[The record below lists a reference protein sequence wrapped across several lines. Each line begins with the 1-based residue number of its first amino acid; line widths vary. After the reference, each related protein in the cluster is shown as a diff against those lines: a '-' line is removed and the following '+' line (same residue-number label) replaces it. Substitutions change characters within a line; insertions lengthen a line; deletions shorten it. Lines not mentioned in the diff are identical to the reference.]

1 MALSQQYL
9 VALLRYTS
17 QMRTSMLHS
26 LTDPDLAARVPGNPS
41 LGELC
46 REMGNVE
53 RCYIEAFMTRQLVW
67 GLQRDDSPATAASVE
82 KLTAWFQALDE
93 EFASVLHTL
102 PEADFQALHIERDGR
117 VLPAD
122 AFYQNYHEALLIFC
136 GRCSVYLRMLG
147 KPLDDQWLSWI
158 G

>member
-1 MALSQQYL
+1 MALSQQHL
-9 VALLRYTS
+9 VGLLRYTS
-17 QMRTSMLHS
+17 QMRTTMLDNLS
-26 LTDPDLAARVPGNPS
+26 DADLGIAVPGNPS

-53 RCYIEAFMTRQLVW
+53 SCYIEAFMTRQLVW

-82 KLTAWFQALDE
+82 QLKAWFKALDE
-93 EFASVLHTL
+93 EFTSVLESL
-102 PEADFQALHIERDGR
+102 PEADYEAMKIERDGR

-136 GRCSVYLRMLG
+136 GRCSVYLRMMG
-147 KPLDDQWLSWI
+147 KPLDQQWLSWI

>member
-1 MALSQQYL
+1 MALSQSYL

-17 QMRTSMLHS
+17 QLRTSMLHN
-26 LTDPDLAARVPGNPS
+26 LADAGLAARVPGNPS

-67 GLQRDDSPATAASVE
+67 GLRRDDSPETAASVD
-82 KLTAWFQALDE
+82 KLTAWFQALDD

-102 PEADFQALHIERDGR
+102 PEADFQA
-117 VLPAD
+117 
-122 AFYQNYHEALLIFC
+122 
-136 GRCSVYLRMLG
+136 M
-147 KPLDDQWLSWI
+147 
-158 G
+158 

>member
-9 VALLRYTS
+9 VGLLRYTS
-17 QMRTSMLHS
+17 QLRTTMLNN
-26 LTDPDLAARVPGNPS
+26 LTDADLAVAVPGNPS

-53 RCYIEAFMTRQLVW
+53 NSYIQAFMTRQLVW
-67 GLQRDDSPATAASVE
+67 GLQRDDSPETAASVE
-82 KLTAWFQALDE
+82 KLRGWFKALDE
-93 EFASVLHTL
+93 EFTSVLQTL
-102 PEADFQALHIERDGR
+102 PEADYEAMKIERGNR
-117 VLPAD
+117 ALPAD

-136 GRCSVYLRMLG
+136 GRCSVYLRMMG
-147 KPLDDQWLSWI
+147 KPLNEQWTSWI

>member
-9 VALLRYTS
+9 VGLLRYTS
-17 QMRTSMLHS
+17 QLRTTMLNNLS
-26 LTDPDLAARVPGNPS
+26 DADLGVAVPGNPS

-53 RCYIEAFMTRQLVW
+53 NSYIQAFMTRRLVW
-67 GLQRDDSPATAASVE
+67 GLQRDDSPETAASVE
-82 KLTAWFQALDE
+82 KLRGWFKALDE
-93 EFASVLHTL
+93 EFISVLQTL
-102 PEADFQALHIERDGR
+102 PEADYEAMQVERGDR

-122 AFYQNYHEALLIFC
+122 AIYQNYHEALLIFC
-136 GRCSVYLRMLG
+136 GRCSVYLRMMG
-147 KPLDDQWLSWI
+147 KPLDEQWLSWI

>member
-9 VALLRYTS
+9 VGLLRYTS
-17 QMRTSMLHS
+17 QLRTTMLDNLS
-26 LTDPDLAARVPGNPS
+26 DADLAVAVPGNPS

-53 RCYIEAFMTRQLVW
+53 RSYLEAFMTRQLVW
-67 GLQRDDSPATAASVE
+67 GLQRDDSPETAASVE
-82 KLTAWFQALDE
+82 KLKAWFKSLDE
-93 EFASVLHTL
+93 EFTSILHSM
-102 PEADFQALHIERDGR
+102 PAADFESMQVEREGR

-136 GRCSVYLRMLG
+136 GRCSVYLRMMG
-147 KPLDDQWLSWI
+147 KPLDEQWRSWI